1 MCDKQSTLS
10 ARDFLFA
17 SPEPRLYRDRAD
29 QLLRTVSDP
38 RCACA
43 ATCPLHRIPG
53 EQWSRPED
61 VIRAPEVSETASD
74 R

>member
-1 MCDKQSTLS
+1 MCVKQGTLS
-10 ARDFLFA
+10 KRDFLF
-17 SPEPRLYRDRAD
+17 SVPEPRLYRDRAD
-29 QLLRTVSDP
+29 QLLKQMNDI

-61 VIRAPEVSETASD
+61 VVGRSEPLAPASGE
-74 R
+74 